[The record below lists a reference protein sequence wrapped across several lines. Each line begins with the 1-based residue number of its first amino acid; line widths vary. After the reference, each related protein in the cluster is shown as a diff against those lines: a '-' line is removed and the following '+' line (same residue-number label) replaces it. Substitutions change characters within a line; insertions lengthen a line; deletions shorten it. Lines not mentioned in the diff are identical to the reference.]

1 MRGENLYTEH
11 APSGTF
17 RSAVSR
23 DGMAGSILDSI
34 KVEPLDVSQPL
45 REDEESQ
52 KDELSEDGTSS
63 APGTLP
69 EGWRKIVT
77 RRKTGKTAWRR
88 DVYFISIK
96 VEPLDVSEPLCE
108 DEESQKDEP
117 SEGGTSSAPG
127 TLPEGWRKIVTQRKT
142 GKTAGRHDVYFIS
155 PEGSKLRSKTALEK
169 YLNTHHPEIKLE
181 DFDYSVPSQQQRHGT
196 SIVTEFINMDNR
208 DRSAILSGVP
218 EEPKD
223 CAEGRA
229 GDRPEGR
236 AGDRPEGRA
245 GDHPED
251 HAVDHPEGR
260 ANDHPDGRAGDHPED
275 HAEDHPEDHAEDH
288 PEDHAEDHPEDHAE
302 DHPEDH
308 AEDHPEDHAEDHPE
322 DHAEDHPEDHAED
335 HPEDHAEDHPEDHA
349 EDHPEDHAEDHPED
363 NAEDHPEDMQNTE
376 EDPFIEDENDR
387 TPTMKCVGRKRVR
400 SHRKGSEKA
409 LRTVARIKR
418 PRKYSSTKPAMATK
432 IQKYKRK
439 NTVLKKPKKEESS
452 ETDTFNEC
460 QLQNSHRQMDFIKVK
475 DPTDLCDPV
484 TVSEDAEDQ
493 ISTLP
498 LEQQTGAEND
508 QTASNSSDDNLLTSS
523 GKTKDFITRSQVEK
537 RKTSHYFSKKATRD
551 VQTVKTQWC
560 SMKDNYRRDLLQ
572 IQKEKRSAS
581 RANRMKSNFDKEEQD
596 PSHVDPDEAEET
608 SERNQLCPL
617 SPMVSDNN
625 NSATTVEATQE
636 AESEVAGPL
645 TSQPSGRLGLVSS
658 CSPSNQSRHRELENQ
673 LLLALNTFM
682 EQRQAEQSPMY
693 HFAVSMVPL
702 LDKVSEDR
710 VVDVKRHVLDLIASY
725 LSSDA
730 PPDRLYVYPFNCQ
743 SCNRQLCSP
752 PPYFVH
758 APVQHSLP
766 DQSTSEVQ
774 IPPRSCTPLTPTLSS
789 QPSYHSPFEEKS
801 SSPVKTGQT
810 RLTSCTLF

>member
-88 DVYFISIK
+88 DVYFISPEGSKLRLKTALEKYLNTHHPEIKLEDFDYSVPSQQQSIK

-551 VQTVKTQWC
+551 APEPPRRKAFSKWTPPRSPFNLVQETLFHDPWKLLIATIFLNKTSGKMAIPVLW
-560 SMKDNYRRDLLQ
+560 SFLKKYPG
-572 IQKEKRSAS
+572 A
-581 RANRMKSNFDKEEQD
+581 
-596 PSHVDPDEAEET
+596 
-608 SERNQLCPL
+608 
-617 SPMVSDNN
+617 
-625 NSATTVEATQE
+625 
-636 AESEVAGPL
+636 EVARMADWKDMADMLQPL
-645 TSQPSGRLGLVSS
+645 GLYELRAKTIVRFSEEYLTKKWRYPIELHGIGKYGNDSYRIFCVNEWKEVQPEDHKLNKYHDWLWENKGRLGL
-658 CSPSNQSRHRELENQ
+658 
-673 LLLALNTFM
+673 
-682 EQRQAEQSPMY
+682 
-693 HFAVSMVPL
+693 
-702 LDKVSEDR
+702 
-710 VVDVKRHVLDLIASY
+710 
-725 LSSDA
+725 
-730 PPDRLYVYPFNCQ
+730 
-743 SCNRQLCSP
+743 
-752 PPYFVH
+752 
-758 APVQHSLP
+758 
-766 DQSTSEVQ
+766 
-774 IPPRSCTPLTPTLSS
+774 
-789 QPSYHSPFEEKS
+789 
-801 SSPVKTGQT
+801 G
-810 RLTSCTLF
+810 